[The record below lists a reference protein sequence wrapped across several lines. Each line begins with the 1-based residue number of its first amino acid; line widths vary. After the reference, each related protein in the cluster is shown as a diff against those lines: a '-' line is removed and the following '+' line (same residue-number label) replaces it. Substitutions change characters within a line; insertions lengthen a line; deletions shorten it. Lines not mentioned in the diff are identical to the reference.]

1 MMAGGRL
8 WELAEEEIARRA
20 TWGELPAL
28 ARQLGRSIQAIAGK
42 RLKLGAGPAK
52 RPWSIEE
59 DREADR
65 IIADG
70 GGLADV
76 AGALGRTR
84 RSAALRRHTRR
95 AAGEEL
101 GDVICR

>member
-1 MMAGGRL
+1 MAGGRL
-8 WELAEEEIARRA
+8 WSLEEQDLARRA
-20 TWGELPAL
+20 TWGELPMV
-28 ARQLGRSIQAIAGK
+28 ARALGRSVQAIAGK
-42 RLKLGAGPAK
+42 RLKMRAGPPK
-52 RPWSIEE
+52 QIWSIEE

-84 RSAALRRHTRR
+84 RSAALRRYTRR

-101 GDVICR
+101 GDVSTRG